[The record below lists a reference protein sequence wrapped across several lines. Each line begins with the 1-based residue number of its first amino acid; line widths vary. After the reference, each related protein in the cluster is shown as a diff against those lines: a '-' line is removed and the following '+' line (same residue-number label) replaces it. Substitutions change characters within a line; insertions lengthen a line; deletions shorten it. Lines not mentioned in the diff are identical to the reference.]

1 MSSVCESAV
10 FAMPKI
16 RGSIRPQH
24 HLTVRCGII
33 LATDLVRESKDM
45 AKLISIICFVII
57 VTSVQTLSAQDQRVL
72 AKAERTTGDKFTV
85 TTKTTKGAN
94 VYAVNKPSSAVLNA
108 IDKGLAELFEVAKKH
123 NYRKRL
129 RYGDYSIFIAK
140 ADRTKDSHG
149 NYSPDIAIGAAQYA
163 GSVYDQGGYIYAA
176 GMVIS
181 NEPCAFVFAEHTKDF
196 SRISNVVR
204 YEGEHIVLYHN
215 DRARWRETA
224 DHSKGGGHPIL
235 Q

>member
-1 MSSVCESAV
+1 MTKFISTIVILVLAAGSA
-10 FAMPKI
+10 
-16 RGSIRPQH
+16 SH
-24 HLTVRCGII
+24 Y
-33 LATDLVRESKDM
+33 
-45 AKLISIICFVII
+45 
-57 VTSVQTLSAQDQRVL
+57 AQDARLL
-72 AKAERTTGDKFTV
+72 AKAEKATGDKFKV
-85 TTKTTKGAN
+85 TTRTSKGAN
-94 VYAVNKPSSAVLNA
+94 VYAVNKPSATVLKA
-108 IDKGLAELFEVAKKH
+108 IDKGLADLFAVAKKN

-129 RYGDYSIFIAK
+129 NYSDYSIFIGK
-140 ADRTKDSHG
+140 ADRTKDSAG
-149 NYSPDIAIGAAQYA
+149 QYSPDIAVNAGQYR

-196 SRISNVVR
+196 DRISNVVR

-215 DRARWRETA
+215 DRKRWSETA